1 MGMDPPDRISPVT
14 INIVMIPLSSI
25 VKIVMICIKSE
36 IEVTMILDSIIVIRN
51 NRKAFI
57 LIGVYNLYGSGNKRA
72 IAVTGRNLSSTA
84 ANLDPYIVANH
95 FL

>member
-1 MGMDPPDRISPVT
+1 MGMVPPDRISPVT
-14 INIVMIPLSSI
+14 INIVMIPFSSI

-36 IEVTMILDSIIVIRN
+36 IDVTVILDNIIVIKN
-51 NRKAFI
+51 NRKALI
-57 LIGVYNLYGSGNKRA
+57 LIGVYNLYGSGNKMA
-72 IAVTGRNLSSTA
+72 MVVTGRNLSSTA

>member
-14 INIVMIPLSSI
+14 ISMVITPFSSI
-25 VKIVMICIKSE
+25 VKMVMICINSE
-36 IEVTMILDSIIVIRN
+36 IDVMIRLDKNKVIKNNSIALVLMG
-51 NRKAFI
+51 A
-57 LIGVYNLYGSGNKRA
+57 YNLYGSGNKRA
-72 IAVTGRNLSSTA
+72 MIVTGRNLNSTA